1 MKYLLLVLPLVFL
14 LPASAGAVTGGSA
27 RFDFTNGQ
35 PAVVDNQT
43 STCNNQTTVRYD
55 FTWGTPSPVF
65 DTTAT
70 CTAAAAAPA
79 VQQETFWF
87 D

>member
-1 MKYLLLVLPLVFL
+1 MKYLLIILPLFFL
-14 LPASAGAVTGGSA
+14 LPSSAGAVTGGSA

-55 FTWGTPSPVF
+55 FTLGTPSPVF

-70 CTAAAAAPA
+70 CTAAA
-79 VQQETFWF
+79 ETQIVKQDVFWF